1 MSLCMLAILLTVP
14 SFLLGY
20 FISYLV
26 MTVGIKQEKE

>member
-1 MSLCMLAILLTVP
+1 MSLWMLAIALTVP

-26 MTVGIKQEKE
+26 MTVGIKQDK